1 MEIDQRTGF
10 IKRPTFTDLAQL
22 ERKRYRTKP
31 IIRDAATFWSSFES
45 SWLKGPIDEVANR
58 GFLTQQRRAIQ
69 QAANNQSRKTDQ
81 PVAHI
86 MGNIDRA
93 FQKPLKLE
101 SETIETW
108 KGGMPGY
115 YANPAP
121 QTDAF
126 QPHDAAAQAEM
137 LRRFTE
143 AIEKLERMN
152 RNTADMSNATH
163 SGASRAEYVRSFMRD
178 NIRTARD
185 ATGIPIPDHIV
196 EGVSV
201 TSGGLAS
208 LFGYLFDGGVNLTS
222 ETINALGSALGLQAE
237 GLERGFEALLNESTM
252 LGSFPLPRNIRATA
266 TAEEPEEEY

>member
-10 IKRPTFTDLAQL
+10 VKRPTFTDLAQL
-22 ERKRYRTKP
+22 ERERYRTKP

-126 QPHDAAAQAEM
+126 QPHDVAAQAEM

-143 AIEKLERMN
+143 AIEVL
-152 RNTADMSNATH
+152 
-163 SGASRAEYVRSFMRD
+163 
-178 NIRTARD
+178 I
-185 ATGIPIPDHIV
+185 
-196 EGVSV
+196 
-201 TSGGLAS
+201 
-208 LFGYLFDGGVNLTS
+208 
-222 ETINALGSALGLQAE
+222 SALEAMQHHGRSMRAQAAF
-237 GLERGFEALLNESTM
+237 GAGTIVSDAVGWAARYGIM
-252 LGSFPLPRNIRATA
+252 
-266 TAEEPEEEY
+266 

>member
-1 MEIDQRTGF
+1 
-10 IKRPTFTDLAQL
+10 
-22 ERKRYRTKP
+22 
-31 IIRDAATFWSSFES
+31 
-45 SWLKGPIDEVANR
+45 
-58 GFLTQQRRAIQ
+58 
-69 QAANNQSRKTDQ
+69 
-81 PVAHI
+81 
-86 MGNIDRA
+86 
-93 FQKPLKLE
+93 
-101 SETIETW
+101 
-108 KGGMPGY
+108 
-115 YANPAP
+115 
-121 QTDAF
+121 
-126 QPHDAAAQAEM
+126 
-137 LRRFTE
+137 
-143 AIEKLERMN
+143 
-152 RNTADMSNATH
+152 
-163 SGASRAEYVRSFMRD
+163 MRD